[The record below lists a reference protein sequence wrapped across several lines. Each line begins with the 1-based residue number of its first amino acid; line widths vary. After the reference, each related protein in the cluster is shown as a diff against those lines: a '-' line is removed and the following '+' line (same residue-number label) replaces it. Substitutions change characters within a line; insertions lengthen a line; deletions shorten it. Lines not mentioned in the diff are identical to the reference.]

1 MGSRDELGQDSWSH
15 TFFISEWTKRWRS
28 GSYSSDDDVD
38 SQRYTFISSTSA
50 WFDEF
55 VSTPATFAVSTSRS
69 QSFTIDLTNANADDT
84 DVSSGSALAWPPPSA
99 PAVTTMSFATP
110 SPSPRPS
117 PARPSRFD
125 DALTYID
132 MIFSSTHTVRCI
144 PGTVTSSPC
153 SSSARFCSPSGA
165 PPRSGDGA
173 GEIHDRWPEMSSR
186 RCSITSLA
194 KSGASPS
201 RDPSTPTGSLA

>member
-1 MGSRDELGQDSWSH
+1 M
-15 TFFISEWTKRWRS
+15 
-28 GSYSSDDDVD
+28 
-38 SQRYTFISSTSA
+38 
-50 WFDEF
+50 
-55 VSTPATFAVSTSRS
+55 STPATFAVSTSRS
-69 QSFTIDLTNANADDT
+69 QSFTIDLTKANADDT

-110 SPSPRPS
+110 IPEPSPIPS
-117 PARPSRFD
+117 PTEPDSTML
-125 DALTYID
+125 LTHID
-132 MIFSSTHTVRCI
+132 MILSSTHTVRCI
-144 PGTVTSSPC
+144 PGTVTSNPC
-153 SSSARFCSPSGA
+153 SSSAKFCSPSGA

-201 RDPSTPTGSLA
+201 SRDPNTPTGSLA